1 MEQNKPQTEQEL
13 TQQAAVRRQKLA
25 DLCEAGHNPFEITK
39 YAQDAYSADLKN
51 EFADLPA
58 EAETGKIVSLAGR
71 MMSKRIMGKA
81 SFAHLRD
88 QKGDIQIFV
97 KRDLLGDEA
106 YAAFKKLDIGDII
119 GVKGEDGRNFCPHLR
134 TDAALQESAAPA
146 REVPRP
152 DGPRGALPPA
162 LR

>member
-81 SFAHLRD
+81 SFADMSDRYGRL
-88 QKGDIQIFV
+88 QLYI
-97 KRDLLGDEA
+97 KRDNVGEDV
-106 YAAFKKLDIGDII
+106 YKGFKKFDIGDII
-119 GVKGEDGRNFCPHLR
+119 GIEGEVFRTQKGEISVAVHELTLLSKNLTP
-134 TDAALQESAAPA
+134 
-146 REVPRP
+146 
-152 DGPRGALPPA
+152 LPEK
-162 LR
+162 

>member
-88 QKGDIQIFV
+88 QKGDIQI
-97 KRDLLGDEA
+97 LS
-106 YAAFKKLDIGDII
+106 
-119 GVKGEDGRNFCPHLR
+119 
-134 TDAALQESAAPA
+134 SATCWAMKPTLPSRSWISVTSSASRA
-146 REVPRP
+146 RCSARRWARSPS
-152 DGPRGALPPA
+152 ASLS
-162 LR
+162 